1 MSWFDSFSVM
11 NTRSKS
17 PTETQM
23 TERSKSVAEIIGDIE
38 SYNEKKRQKEKEDE
52 RLVAERLLKLMELSE
67 APEAKTKPLAA
78 AKGVEGVATVQV
90 ADLTV
95 QHDEEKGAQLTDV
108 GDAKDKVENDTQP
121 ADVGDAQDTVEK
133 GVQPTDVN
141 NAQDKVEKGAQPTD
155 INNAQNKVEK
165 GVQPTDKGSELESE
179 EKDINQKTA
188 FVSAPHEEERDA
200 KTTDEGKAQEAKD
213 ETSPAD
219 EQAADYA
226 EMTVVETGNEA
237 IQAQTASSTEES
249 EQANEIHIQPATA
262 VQGEIEGDQ
271 PPSTEHSS
279 ASTVQETE
287 DDLALTPL
295 AQQDDNAQVPE
306 EPNGPASSTT
316 DAAMQLRPEST
327 LVEAIMKL
335 DSIMNSLNV

>member
-1 MSWFDSFSVM
+1 V
-11 NTRSKS
+11 
-17 PTETQM
+17 
-23 TERSKSVAEIIGDIE
+23 
-38 SYNEKKRQKEKEDE
+38 
-52 RLVAERLLKLMELSE
+52 
-67 APEAKTKPLAA
+67 
-78 AKGVEGVATVQV
+78 
-90 ADLTV
+90 
-95 QHDEEKGAQLTDV
+95 EKGAQPTDV
-108 GDAKDKVENDTQP
+108 NN
-121 ADVGDAQDTVEK
+121 AQDTVEK
-133 GVQPTDVN
+133 GAQPTDVN
-141 NAQDKVEKGAQPTD
+141 NAQDKVEKG
-155 INNAQNKVEK
+155 
-165 GVQPTDKGSELESE
+165 VQPTDKGSALESE
-179 EKDINQKTA
+179 EKDINQTTA
-188 FVSAPHEEERDA
+188 FVSAPHEEEKDA

-271 PPSTEHSS
+271 PPPTEHSS

-295 AQQDDNAQVPE
+295 AQQDDNTQVPE
-306 EPNGPASSTT
+306 EPNGPAGSTT
-316 DAAMQLRPEST
+316 DTAMQLRPESK

>member
-78 AKGVEGVATVQV
+78 AQGVEGVATVQA

-95 QHDEEKGAQLTDV
+95 QHDEEKGAQPTDV
-108 GDAKDKVENDTQP
+108 GDAQDKVENDTQP
-121 ADVGDAQDTVEK
+121 ADVGDAQDRVEK
-133 GVQPTDVN
+133 GAQPTDVN
-141 NAQDKVEKGAQPTD
+141 NAQD
-155 INNAQNKVEK
+155 KVEK
-165 GVQPTDKGSELESE
+165 GVQPTDKGSELESV
-179 EKDINQKTA
+179 EKDINQTTA
-188 FVSAPHEEERDA
+188 FVSAPHEEGKDT

-213 ETSPAD
+213 ETSPETTED
-219 EQAADYA
+219 QTADYA

-237 IQAQTASSTEES
+237 IQAQTASSTEEP

-295 AQQDDNAQVPE
+295 AQQDDNTQVPE
-306 EPNGPASSTT
+306 EPNGPASATT
-316 DAAMQLRPEST
+316 DAAVQSRPEST

>member
-78 AKGVEGVATVQV
+78 AKGGEGAATVQV

-95 QHDEEKGAQLTDV
+95 QHDEEKGAQPTDV
-108 GDAKDKVENDTQP
+108 GDAQDKMENDTQP
-121 ADVGDAQDTVEK
+121 ADVGDAQDR
-133 GVQPTDVN
+133 
-141 NAQDKVEKGAQPTD
+141 VEKGAQPTD
-155 INNAQNKVEK
+155 INNAQDKVEK

-179 EKDINQKTA
+179 EKDINQTTA
-188 FVSAPHEEERDA
+188 FVSAPHEEGKDT

-213 ETSPAD
+213 ETSPETTED
-219 EQAADYA
+219 QTADYA

-306 EPNGPASSTT
+306 EPNGPAGSTT